1 MSQRAIVLYMHVH
14 QPFRIR
20 PYSIFDAGTDHNYF
34 DAPDGSRTSNRDILL
49 KVAEKSYIPTN
60 EYLMRIIETYPEF
73 RLSISITGTII
84 EQFERYAPEVL
95 ESFQRLVATGR
106 VEIVAETYYHS
117 LAFFYDRDEFQRQVD
132 MHRQKIEEVFGVT
145 PTAFRNTELAYN
157 NDLAAWADNAGYKVI
172 LSEGWDPVLGW
183 RSPNFVYRPTGTQ
196 TIRLLTKNYKLSDDI
211 AFRFSNRE
219 WNEFPLTVDKYMDW
233 VNVSW
238 REPLINLFMDYETF
252 GEHQWADSGIF
263 EFMEELPKQWLAKH
277 DHTFMTVS
285 EAAEAFEAVDVVD
298 CPETITWADTER
310 DLTAWLGNQMQQEA
324 MKFVYELGPKV
335 LASDDF
341 ELISDWRKL
350 QTSDNPYYMCT
361 KYFKDGDVH
370 AYFSPYE
377 SPYDAFMYYMNAL
390 HDVQARLS
398 QTAEELKVE
407 ETDGETNRTE

>member
-1 MSQRAIVLYMHVH
+1 MHVH

-145 PTAFRNTELAYN
+145 PTAFRNTESAYN
-157 NDLAAWADNAGYKVI
+157 NHLAAWADNAGYKVI

-219 WNEFPLTVDKYMDW
+219 S
-233 VNVSW
+233 NV
-238 REPLINLFMDYETF
+238 F
-252 GEHQWADSGIF
+252 ADS
-263 EFMEELPKQWLAKH
+263 
-277 DHTFMTVS
+277 
-285 EAAEAFEAVDVVD
+285 
-298 CPETITWADTER
+298 R
-310 DLTAWLGNQMQQEA
+310 
-324 MKFVYELGPKV
+324 
-335 LASDDF
+335 
-341 ELISDWRKL
+341 
-350 QTSDNPYYMCT
+350 
-361 KYFKDGDVH
+361 
-370 AYFSPYE
+370 
-377 SPYDAFMYYMNAL
+377 
-390 HDVQARLS
+390 
-398 QTAEELKVE
+398 
-407 ETDGETNRTE
+407 